1 MEGGEHVV
9 HHPPP
14 AQLLP
19 AACGY
24 TICPTAPLTNS
35 QGVEGDQQRHHLQAP
50 ASPSQAC
57 ISHGQA
63 ITAGCLMTCCCWWLL
78 GSAVRRRPGV
88 MT

>member
-1 MEGGEHVV
+1 MLSIT
-9 HHPPP
+9 PRLRSSCP
-14 AQLLP
+14 LP
-19 AACGY
+19 AA
-24 TICPTAPLTNS
+24 TQTVCPAAPLTNS

-78 GSAVRRRPGV
+78 GSAGGV
-88 MT
+88 GLA